1 MFQSADDTKESDIP
15 VGKKSSLRTGF
26 TTGTCA
32 AAATKAALSMLINGK
47 KTIKR
52 ECFTSEGETNDGK
65 YILE

>member
-1 MFQSADDTKESDIP
+1 MFQSADDTKKSNIP
-15 VGKKSSLRTGF
+15 GGKKSSLRTGF

-32 AAATKAALSMLINGK
+32 AATTKAALSMLITK

-52 ECFTSEGETNDGK
+52 ECFTSEGETDDGK